1 MKLKFIAAALAT
13 SAVAYAGA
21 GFAALTPTIY
31 NPDNLTGATFVNFD
45 EASNGTAFTTGFAP
59 VAGTN
64 FTLTYFA
71 DVAQVTGGTASFAH
85 IDGDASKAIAGSTYE
100 YTVVATLNE
109 TVTSCNAGGTVCM
122 FKINGGNFNVY
133 FDNNTGTFA
142 DNTLGTGFN
151 NGLLQLQGTIA
162 ASTMDQTFSTV
173 AGFNVTAVIANI
185 SYTDMNAADPAHITP
200 NLASA
205 TTVSTLQLGA
215 FVTAPPAGGYN
226 GVAFNS
232 SNVVFQADGNTAF
245 ATAVPEPGSLAL
257 LGLGAAA
264 LGLRMRR
271 RKSA

>member
-1 MKLKFIAAALAT
+1 MKLKSIAAALAA
-13 SAVAYAGA
+13 SAAAYAGA
-21 GFAALTPTIY
+21 GVAALTPTIY
-31 NPDNLTGATFVNFD
+31 NPDNPTGASFVNFD

-85 IDGDASKAIAGSTYE
+85 IDGDASKSIAGSTYE

-109 TVTSCNAGGTVCM
+109 TVTSCSSATVCN
-122 FKINGGNFNVY
+122 FHINGGNFNVY

-142 DNTLGTGFN
+142 NNAGGTGFN
-151 NGLLQLQGTIA
+151 DGLLQLSGTIA
-162 ASTMDQTFSTV
+162 ASTADQTFNTA
-173 AGFNVTAVIANI
+173 AGFNVTAVIANV
-185 SYTDMNAADPAHITP
+185 SYTDTNPADPAHITP

-205 TTVSTLQLGA
+205 TTVSTLQIGA
-215 FVTAPPAGGYN
+215 FQTAPPATGYN
-226 GVAFNS
+226 GTAFTS

-264 LGLRMRR
+264 LGLRLRR
-271 RKSA
+271 RKTA